1 MMTAEIIPI
10 LDIAKIIERTMKDI
24 QEEMNELM
32 ELEKKTGMTLDVAR
46 DKLTDE
52 ADTLKMTWD
61 SFYDEETQ
69 ARIEKEQAENDGK

>member
-1 MMTAEIIPI
+1 MMTEEIIPI
-10 LDIAKIIERTMKDI
+10 MDIAKIIERTMKDI

-61 SFYDEETQ
+61 SFYDEEAQ
-69 ARIEKEQAENDGK
+69 AKAKEQNDEV

>member
-1 MMTAEIIPI
+1 MTDEIIPI